1 LIMRRREVI
10 LRHPTAGSRDP
21 MPLIRDIDHV
31 AVAVESIEEALVLF
45 QDVLGG
51 SFVSGGDDDAS
62 GVRAVRVQL
71 PGLRIELLQP
81 LREDTRLRAY
91 LDARGQGLHHLTMLV
106 ADLDEAIAEL
116 EAEGFETTG
125 TDRSRPWWMET
136 YIRPRSGF
144 GALIQIVETNER
156 WDEPVEG
163 LGIEDVLAGRA
174 IWADGRARMRPE
186 GEGG

>member
-1 LIMRRREVI
+1 
-10 LRHPTAGSRDP
+10 
-21 MPLIRDIDHV
+21 MPLVRDIDHV

-51 SFVSGGDDDAS
+51 TFVSGGDDDAT

-81 LREDTRLRAY
+81 LRDGTRLRAF

-106 ADLDEAIAEL
+106 SDLDEAIAEL
-116 EAEGFETTG
+116 EGAGFETTG
-125 TDRSRPWWMET
+125 IDRSRSWWMET

-144 GALIQIVETNER
+144 GALIQLVETDER
-156 WDEPVEG
+156 WDRPAEG
-163 LGIEDVLAGRA
+163 LSIEDVLGGRA
-174 IWADGRARMRPE
+174 IWADGRARLRPE
-186 GEGG
+186 DGG

>member
-1 LIMRRREVI
+1 MI

-81 LREDTRLRAY
+81 LHDDTRLRAY

-116 EAEGFETTG
+116 EAQGFETTG

-163 LGIEDVLAGRA
+163 LRIEDVLAGRA
-174 IWADGRARMRPE
+174 IWADGRARLRPG

>member
-1 LIMRRREVI
+1 MRPRDAI
-10 LRHPTAGSRDP
+10 LRHPSAGSTDP

-31 AVAVESIEEALVLF
+31 AVAVESIEDALVLF

-51 SFVSGGDDDAS
+51 TFVSGGDDDES

-81 LREDTRLRAY
+81 LRDDTRLQAHI
-91 LDARGQGLHHLTMLV
+91 DKRGQGLHHMTMLV
-106 ADLDEAIAEL
+106 RDLDEAIAEL

-144 GALIQIVETNER
+144 GALIQLVETNER
-156 WDEPVEG
+156 WDRPAEG
-163 LGIEDVLAGRA
+163 LAVDDVLAGRA
-174 IWADGRARMRPE
+174 IWADGRARLRTAE
-186 GEGG
+186 DG